1 MMENKIGL
9 FFDAENIS
17 AKFVDEIFDELAKA
31 GKVIIKKAY
40 HNWSC
45 SQSKS
50 WSLKLQEFAI
60 ELIQVFSNITGKN
73 SVDIK
78 LTVDVTNLTHTNHVD
93 IIVLASSDSDFT
105 VLATD
110 IKSKGIEVIGFGE
123 NKTPTCFRKAFSSF
137 YELPKKK
144 KDAITVL
151 KDAIRNTQ
159 KENGY
164 ANVSDITRYLKNKDA
179 SYNAQNYGASKWSD
193 IIKEHAGCFEMKYG
207 NNKRALFVRVKNC

>member
-17 AKFVDEIFDELAKA
+17 AKFVDEIFDELAKV
-31 GKVIIKKAY
+31 GKVIIRKAY

-45 SQSKS
+45 PRSQS
-50 WSLKLQEFAI
+50 WSTKLQEFAI
-60 ELIQVFSNITGKN
+60 EPIQVFSNISGKN

-123 NKTPTCFRKAFSSF
+123 DKTPACLRKAFSSF

-144 KDAITVL
+144 KKAINIL
-151 KDAIRNTQ
+151 KDAIQNTQ

-164 ANVSDITRYLKNKDA
+164 ANLSDVTRYLKNKDA
-179 SYNAQNYGASKWSD
+179 SCNAQNYGASKWSD
-193 IIKEHAGCFEMKYG
+193 IIKEHDSHFEMKHG
-207 NNKRALFVRVKNC
+207 NNKSALFVRVIKG